1 MDEAALEAT
10 YRLEDSHWW
19 FMGMRRVA
27 ASLLEQGLSHH
38 RGRVLDVGC
47 GAGGNLALL
56 SRYGAAHG
64 LDVSSYA
71 LGLCRT
77 RYALPL
83 VQGSAHALPF
93 GDGSFALVAVFDV
106 LYQLAPESEASAL
119 GEIRR
124 VLAEGGLFFWREPAY
139 RWLYSSHDRAVG
151 GRHRYTVGELR
162 SKLSAAGFWVERS
175 TYANSL
181 LFPLIAA
188 RRLLHKLPPGRAI
201 PLRGSPGPGGMG
213 RKGRGQSDLVPVPG
227 PLNRAFL
234 AVLALEALAVKRLS
248 LPFGLSA
255 VVVARK
261 RGLAAGHAY
270 EPSQPPCPDTE
281 GT

>member
-83 VQGSAHALPF
+83 VRGSAHALPF

-162 SKLSAAGFWVERS
+162 SKLSAAGFRVERA

-188 RRLLHKLPPGRAI
+188 RRLLHKLP
-201 PLRGSPGPGGMG
+201 L
-213 RKGRGQSDLVPVPG
+213 GRGQSDLVPVPG

-234 AVLALEALAVKRLS
+234 AMLALEALAVKRLS